1 MLKWKCDM
9 LTCAG
14 FVEMLVRLEDVD
26 GLEEAEALGHA
37 RRRAV
42 AAFRCRVVTG
52 AEDGAA
58 EEVVL
63 VEEDVVAGRR
73 GLLAG
78 ADLLH
83 RPYAPP
89 ALPQSGG
96 APHAVLDLRCRIAIV
111 ITGGV
116 ITSNQHS
123 IPPTGQASFPWHSV
137 ISYLVLTH
145 FLERLELKELK
156 DTWLFH

>member
-1 MLKWKCDM
+1 M

-14 FVEMLVRLEDVD
+14 FVEVLVRLENVD

-42 AAFRCRVVTG
+42 PLRRRVVTV

-83 RPYAPP
+83 RPHAPP
-89 ALPQSGG
+89 PLPQSGG

-123 IPPTGQASFPWHSV
+123 VPPTGQHHLSGIPSFSTYPISGEVGIERTQGHLGISV
-137 ISYLVLTH
+137 
-145 FLERLELKELK
+145 
-156 DTWLFH
+156 